1 MNLAPASRARRLIG
15 APWGCR
21 CHLRNKL
28 VAGLLA
34 AIPVAVTIFVVW
46 YVDNKSREL
55 LHIQTP
61 IVGIAIAIAAIYLLG
76 VFVTSVIGRFL
87 LATTDNVLRRV
98 PGLRALYRSWKQVA
112 LADTQVGIFSHVVLV
127 PDDAGRGCVLGF
139 TSGHSIE
146 GDPGLS
152 CVFVPGAPNPTTGK
166 LYFVPTTRCIRLE
179 MSPQEAL
186 KVIISG
192 GNYVPAAIGKGTIG
206 RYPMPGQW

>member
-1 MNLAPASRARRLIG
+1 MSLQL
-15 APWGCR
+15 
-21 CHLRNKL
+21 HLRNKL

-34 AIPVAVTIFVVW
+34 AIPIATTIFIVW
-46 YVDNKSREL
+46 YLDDRSRHL
-55 LHIQTP
+55 LHVETP
-61 IVGIAIAIAAIYLLG
+61 FVGIAIAIAAIYLLG
-76 VFVTSVIGRFL
+76 LFVTSVVGKL
-87 LATTDNVLRRV
+87 LLSAFDKVLRRV
-98 PGLRALYRSWKQVA
+98 PGLRDLYRSWRQVA
-112 LADTQVGIFSHVVLV
+112 LADRDAGIFAHVVLV

-152 CVFVPGAPNPTTGK
+152 CVFVPGSPNPTTGK

-179 MSPQEAL
+179 MTTQEAM

-192 GNYVPAAIGKGTIG
+192 GNYVPAAVGKGTIG